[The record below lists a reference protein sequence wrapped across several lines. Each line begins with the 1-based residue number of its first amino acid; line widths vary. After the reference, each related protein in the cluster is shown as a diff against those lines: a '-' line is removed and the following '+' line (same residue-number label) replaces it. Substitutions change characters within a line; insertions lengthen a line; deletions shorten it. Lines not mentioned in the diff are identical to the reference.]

1 MHLDSFLASA
11 LLVLI
16 ATSIAVAL
24 FKRLGLGSVLGLLVA
39 GIIVGPYSPGPYVT
53 THVEDVRNFTEL
65 GVVLLLFLI
74 GLEIQPKRLWA
85 MRREVLGL
93 GLLQIIASGLVLGLY
108 FSFFQS
114 SWQTAILIGFIFALS
129 STAFV
134 LQLLQERGEIASRHG
149 STAFS
154 ILLMQDIAIV
164 PILAVVP
171 LLSDSG
177 GLPSDISMWLQAGII
192 IGMLVLLIGFGR
204 YVIPAV
210 LHLLAHHR
218 NKEGFLLVVMLAVF
232 FSAWAMHLSGAS
244 MALGAFVMGMALSGS
259 RYRLQI
265 QAAIEPFK
273 GLFMALFFVAVGM
286 SIDIGTLSGRM
297 AELAQHTVVI
307 VVLKVIVLFVLAMMF
322 GIARHIAARVALLL
336 SQGGEFGFVI
346 FASARELN
354 VIDETTFI
362 YAIGII
368 SVTMLITPLLDR
380 LGERIESR
388 ARAKEISHEALQI
401 PAEHAQKQKVIIAGY
416 GRVGHTVAM
425 LLQTSDVPFVAI
437 DADPARVEQA
447 NNDGVPVFYG
457 DVSDPEILTGAGVEN
472 AILVVLT
479 IDNSDMAERAV
490 SHIRALSPNVRI
502 ISRARDLEAC
512 GRLLA
517 AGVSQAYPEALE
529 SSMRLGGM
537 ALEMLNIPSENVDM
551 LMQGVRSTNYELV
564 AEEAEEE
571 AEK

>member
-1 MHLDSFLASA
+1 
-11 LLVLI
+11 
-16 ATSIAVAL
+16 
-24 FKRLGLGSVLGLLVA
+24 
-39 GIIVGPYSPGPYVT
+39 
-53 THVEDVRNFTEL
+53 
-65 GVVLLLFLI
+65 
-74 GLEIQPKRLWA
+74 
-85 MRREVLGL
+85 
-93 GLLQIIASGLVLGLY
+93 
-108 FSFFQS
+108 
-114 SWQTAILIGFIFALS
+114 
-129 STAFV
+129 
-134 LQLLQERGEIASRHG
+134 
-149 STAFS
+149 
-154 ILLMQDIAIV
+154 
-164 PILAVVP
+164 
-171 LLSDSG
+171 
-177 GLPSDISMWLQAGII
+177 MWLQAGII